1 MANVSAQQVKALRD
15 RTGAG
20 MMDCKNALV
29 EAGGDEE
36 KAVEIIQKKGLAK
49 AAKKAGA
56 IAAEG
61 TIHAYIHP
69 GSRIGVLVE
78 VNCQTDFVA
87 RNEEFKRFVE
97 EVGLQIAS
105 SSPLYVRRGEVSAA
119 DVAAQ
124 ETIFRG
130 QLEEEEK
137 KSGKKKPEAALAKI
151 VEGKLNKWFSEVC
164 LEEQVLVTREDD
176 KTVGQISEELTA
188 KLGEKIAA
196 RRFVRFELGEGIKV
210 EKKDL
215 AADVAETLA
224 KGG

>member
-1 MANVSAQQVKALRD
+1 MTNVNAQMVKALRD

-29 EAGGDEE
+29 EASGDEE
-36 KAVEIIQKKGLAK
+36 KAVEIIKKKGLAK

-61 TIHAYIHP
+61 LIHAYIHP

-87 RNEEFKRFVE
+87 RNDEFKRFVE

-105 SSPLYVRRGEVSAA
+105 SSPLYVRRTEIPAA
-119 DVAAQ
+119 DTMSQQAL
-124 ETIFRG
+124 FRG
-130 QLEEEEK
+130 QLDEEEK
-137 KSGKKKPEAALAKI
+137 KTGKSKPEAALAKI
-151 VEGKLNKWFSEVC
+151 IEGKLNKWYGEVC
-164 LEEQVLVTREDD
+164 LEEQSLVTREDE
-176 KTVGQISEELTA
+176 KTVQTVSEELTA
-188 KLGEKIAA
+188 KLGEKIAV
-196 RRFVRFELGEGIKV
+196 RRFARYELGEGIEV
-210 EKKDL
+210 AKKDL

>member
-1 MANVSAQQVKALRD
+1 MANVNAQQVKALRD

-29 EAGGDEE
+29 EAGGDED

-49 AAKKAGA
+49 AAKKAAA

-61 TIHAYIHP
+61 LIHAYIHP

-87 RNEEFKRFVE
+87 RNEDFKRFVD

-105 SSPLYVRRGEVSAA
+105 SSPQYVRRGDVSEAELA
-119 DVAAQ
+119 RQ
-124 ETIFRG
+124 QGIFRG

-137 KSGKKKPEAALAKI
+137 KTGKKKPEAALAKI

-164 LEEQVLVTREDD
+164 LDEQALVTREDD
-176 KTVGQISEELTA
+176 KTVGQVSEELTA
-188 KLGEKIAA
+188 RLGEKIAV
-196 RRFVRFELGEGIKV
+196 RRFVRFELGEGIQV

-215 AADVAETLA
+215 AADVAATLA
-224 KGG
+224 AGS

>member
-1 MANVSAQQVKALRD
+1 MANVGAQQVKALRD

-29 EAGGDEE
+29 EAEGDQE

-61 TIHAYIHP
+61 VIHSYIHA

-78 VNCQTDFVA
+78 GNCQTDFVA
-87 RNEEFKRFVE
+87 RNEAFKSFVD

-105 SSPLYVRRGEVSAA
+105 SAPLYVRASEIPEA
-119 DVAAQ
+119 DIAQ
-124 ETIFRG
+124 KLKLFHG
-130 QLEEEEK
+130 QLEEEAK
-137 KSGKKKPEAALAKI
+137 QTGKAKPAAAPEKI
-151 VEGKLNKWFSEVC
+151 VEGKLAKWKNESC
-164 LEEQVLVTREDD
+164 LESQPRVTREDD
-176 KTVGQISEELTA
+176 KTAGQVSEELTA
-188 KLGEKIAA
+188 KLGEKISI
-196 RRFVRFELGEGIKV
+196 RRFVRYELGEGIEV
-210 EKKDL
+210 AKKDL